1 MENIRNQLIE
11 QINPLLSELINKA
24 NQGRFNGDT
33 ETYKLRI
40 SYVNALANLLRA
52 FNQLMK
58 DKEID
63 ELANQ
68 IEELQ
73 NAINQSIEKKDYTF
87 TTGNK

>member
-1 MENIRNQLIE
+1 MNDNIRAELIE

-52 FNQLMK
+52 FNQLMR
-58 DKEID
+58 DKE
-63 ELANQ
+63 

-73 NAINQSIEKKDYTF
+73 TEIIELKQLIEEMP
-87 TTGNK
+87 

>member
-1 MENIRNQLIE
+1 MNDNIRAELIE
-11 QINPLLSELINKA
+11 QITPLLSELISKA

-52 FNQLMK
+52 FNQLMR
-58 DKEID
+58 DKE
-63 ELANQ
+63 

-73 NAINQSIEKKDYTF
+73 TEIIELKQLIEEMP
-87 TTGNK
+87 

>member
-1 MENIRNQLIE
+1 MNDNIRAELIE
-11 QINPLLSELINKA
+11 QITPLLSELISKA

-52 FNQLMK
+52 FNQLMR
-58 DKEID
+58 DKE
-63 ELANQ
+63 

-73 NAINQSIEKKDYTF
+73 TEIIELKQLIKEMP
-87 TTGNK
+87 

>member
-1 MENIRNQLIE
+1 MNDNIRAELIE
-11 QINPLLSELINKA
+11 QINPLLSELISKA

-52 FNQLMK
+52 FNQLMR
-58 DKEID
+58 DKE
-63 ELANQ
+63 

-73 NAINQSIEKKDYTF
+73 TEIIELKQLIEEMP
-87 TTGNK
+87 